1 MPTSEPRADAGM
13 SAREFLRCGECRALN
28 EPRAV
33 FCSRCG
39 ASLYGPLHGGP
50 RRKPR
55 RATAAGAAMGFA
67 MLLVLATCI
76 FLLAVVIGRT
86 LSTPEQVDVFA
97 GQSGTTATIA
107 TVTSDTVTTE
117 VTGTTDRLGHRQQHG
132 HHRARG
138 ADPSDRR
145 RRFVDARPTQTNSYG
160 VTNLLD
166 GDVTTAWNEGSDGN
180 GIGEWVQFNFSQD
193 VVLSRIEI
201 ANGYQKDDDRYAG
214 NPRVQS
220 LKVEY
225 SNGTSQL
232 VDLLDSKEL
241 QIITPTR
248 QPITSVRIVIVSVYP
263 GAEWDDTALSEVR
276 FWEAAK

>member
-1 MPTSEPRADAGM
+1 M

-28 EPRAV
+28 EPRAL

-67 MLLVLATCI
+67 VLLVLATCI

-86 LSTPEQVDVFA
+86 LSTPEEVDVFA

-107 TVTSDTVTTE
+107 TATTE
-117 VTGTTDRLGHRQQHG
+117 TETTEFTGTTDVS
-132 HHRARG
+132 G
-138 ADPSDRR
+138 AGSTGTTEIAVQIRPTAAAASSTLE
-145 RRFVDARPTQTNSYG
+145 PTQTNSYG

-201 ANGYQKDDDRYAG
+201 ANGYQKDDDRFSG

-220 LKVEY
+220 IKVEY

-232 VDLLDSKEL
+232 VDLLDSKEM

-248 QPITSVRIVIVSVYP
+248 QPITSLRIVIVSVYP
-263 GAEWDDTALSEVR
+263 GTEWDDTALSEVR

>member
-1 MPTSEPRADAGM
+1 M

-67 MLLVLATCI
+67 ALLILATCI

-86 LSTPEQVDVFA
+86 LSTPEEAADIFA
-97 GQSGTTATIA
+97 GQSGSTATIT
-107 TVTSDTVTTE
+107 TVTSGTVTT
-117 VTGTTDRLGHRQQHG
+117 VFTGTTSASGGSSTDTTEIAVQIRPTASVASSTLE
-132 HHRARG
+132 
-138 ADPSDRR
+138 
-145 RRFVDARPTQTNSYG
+145 PTQTNSYG

-180 GIGEWVQFNFSQD
+180 GIGEWVQFNFAQD

-220 LKVEY
+220 IKVEY
-225 SNGTSQL
+225 SNGTGQL
-232 VDLLDSKEL
+232 VDLLDSKQL

-248 QPITSVRIVIVSVYP
+248 EPITSVRIVIVSVYP